1 LTFAGRYAPALLV
14 SLLLIFCAIGSTAA
28 ADTGDIIAPSDPT
41 HPSVD
46 SGWQAGTCNAEPPEP
61 GAELCS
67 IATPDQFFDTAGA
80 HPNWG
85 FTQFIIKH
93 TTEEPVPGTKFEKP
107 VDELKTVRVDLPVG
121 LSVNPGATVRCK
133 LTVFEAGASG
143 CPVGSEVGKSQ
154 VTVSL
159 PPLGTPS
166 PPTAPLTEV
175 PVYNVEPKPGEAARF
190 GLELAGN
197 EVFLEGDV
205 DWSGDFHEGFTI
217 HVPAALPEDLGGIL
231 GLLGGEKG
239 LILKNR
245 LVFDGRSGDGTFLTT
260 PTTCFGPAYK
270 DDWAPGEQPGGPSGH
285 IYSTFLRAEGVSG
298 ASPSFPAG
306 YTPFESP
313 IPPVSETSGP
323 GTEPKECTSIP
334 YDPTIDVDPGTA
346 QTDSP
351 AGATVSVDVPHL
363 LPDYL
368 AGKDEQD
375 SSQTKQATVT
385 LPLGM
390 GLNPSAA
397 NGLQTCTDAQF
408 GKGTRNPVACPPQS
422 IVGRAKIA
430 SPPLEDQ
437 ANPQPEEVLE
447 GNVYVGRQLSRDPAS
462 GEEYRIFIEAKSDR
476 YGIAVRLIGNVRA
489 DPLTGQLTTTVSET
503 PQVPFTSFDLSFNGG
518 ARAVLTSPPT
528 CGPNQ
533 ATATMTPWA
542 GNPPAHPGDK
552 FAMTSAPGGGKCA
565 KTLAERPFGPAFG
578 AGPASRKAGAF
589 SPISIHIDR
598 GDGQQELKGADVV
611 LPPGMTGKLRGIP
624 YCSEAAI
631 ASAANRAGAEE
642 NASSS
647 CPAASQVGTAAVAAG
662 SGPSPF
668 KIAGKVF
675 LSGPYHGAPLSLA
688 VVTPAT
694 AGPFDLGT
702 VVVRVALFVDPETA
716 QIHAVS
722 DPIPHVF
729 GGALLDVRA
738 VDLKMDRPD
747 FTLNPTS
754 CEPFATTGAL
764 KGGGGDPANPAAFS
778 SFAVSAPFQAT
789 GCDALEFKPKLFTKL
804 IGGRKSMRRN
814 GHPAFR
820 AVLVARS
827 GDANIKRAALTL
839 PHSQFLDQGHIGT
852 ICTRVQLA
860 AAACPARSIYGY
872 ARAETPLLDDE
883 VKGPVYLVASDHE
896 LPDLLADLHGQVNVR
911 LRGVISSAKERL
923 KTVFYPVPD
932 VPVSKFTINMKGGK
946 KGLLVNSRDL
956 CHGRN
961 RSFLNFKAQNGKQ
974 LKVKKLPLRTPG
986 CRKARKH
993 GRR

>member
-1 LTFAGRYAPALLV
+1 MRTGFLRAALISCLSALFWVAVAVPAL
-14 SLLLIFCAIGSTAA
+14 
-28 ADTGDIIAPSDPT
+28 ADTGDIIAPSDPA

-46 SGWQAGTCNAEPPEP
+46 SGWQAGTCKAEPPEP

-85 FTQFIIKH
+85 FTQFIIKN
-93 TTEEPVPGTKFEKP
+93 EPPGETP

-143 CPVGSEVGKSQ
+143 CPPQSEVGKSQ

-175 PVYNVEPKPGEAARF
+175 PVYNVEPKQGEAARF

-205 DWSGDFHEGFTI
+205 DWSGNYHEGFTI
-217 HVPAALPEDLGGIL
+217 HVPAALPEGLGGIL

-260 PTTCFGPAYK
+260 PTTCLGPAYQ
-270 DDWAPGEQPGGPSGH
+270 DDWQPGDQPAGPSGH
-285 IYSTFLRAEGVSG
+285 IYSTFLRADSVGKPDPNFPNGS
-298 ASPSFPAG
+298 SF
-306 YTPFESP
+306 FESP

-323 GTEPKECTSIP
+323 GTEPKECDTIP
-334 YDPTIDVDPGTA
+334 YDPAIEVDPGTA
-346 QTDSP
+346 QTNSP
-351 AGATVSVDVPHL
+351 AGATVGVEVPHL
-363 LPDYL
+363 IPDFL
-368 AGKDEQD
+368 ANENEQD
-375 SSQTKQATVT
+375 SSHTKQATVT
-385 LPLGM
+385 LPQGM

-397 NGLQTCTDAQF
+397 SGLQTCSDAQF
-408 GKGTRNPVACPPQS
+408 GKGTRNPVACPSES
-422 IVGRAKIA
+422 IVGRARIV

-437 ANPQPEEVLE
+437 TNPQPEEALE
-447 GNVYVGRQLSRDPAS
+447 GNVYVGQQLSRDPAS

-489 DPLTGQLTTTVSET
+489 DPQTGQLTTTVSDT
-503 PQVPFTSFDLSFNGG
+503 PQVPFTSFDLTFDGG
-518 ARAVLTSPPT
+518 ARAVLSSPPT

-533 ATATMTPWA
+533 ATATMTPWT
-542 GNPPAHPGDK
+542 GNPPAHPADS
-552 FAMTSAPGGGKCA
+552 FSMTTAPGGGKCA
-565 KTLAERPFGPAFG
+565 KTLAERPFGPAFA
-578 AGPASRKAGAF
+578 AGPASAKAGAF
-589 SPISIHIDR
+589 SPVTVHIDR
-598 GDGQQELKGADVV
+598 GDDQQELKGAEVV

-624 YCSEAAI
+624 YCPEAAI
-631 ASAANRAGAEE
+631 AGAATRAGAEE
-642 NASSS
+642 RASSS

-662 SGPSPF
+662 TGPAPY
-668 KIAGKVF
+668 KIEGKVF
-675 LSGPYHGAPLSLA
+675 LSGPYQGAPLSLA
-688 VVTPAT
+688 VITPAV

-702 VVVRVALFVDPETA
+702 VVVRVALFVDPATA
-716 QIHAVS
+716 QIRAVS

-729 GGALLDVRA
+729 GGALLSIRS

-764 KGGGGDPANPAAFS
+764 RGGGGNPADPAAFS
-778 SFAVSAPFQAT
+778 SFAVSTPFQAG
-789 GCDALEFKPKLFTKL
+789 GCEALEFKPKLFTKL
-804 IGGRKSMRRN
+804 IGARKKMRRN

-820 AVLVARS
+820 AVLVARN

-839 PHSQFLDQGHIGT
+839 PHSQFLDQNHIGT

-872 ARAETPLLDDE
+872 ARAQTPLLDDE
-883 VKGPVYLVASDHE
+883 VQGPVYLIASDHE

-956 CHGRN
+956 CLKPN
-961 RSFLNFKAQNGKQ
+961 RSVLNFKAQNGKQ
-974 LKVKKLPLRTPG
+974 LKVKKLPLRTPA
-986 CRKARKH
+986 CRKAKKKKKS
-993 GRR
+993 G